1 MDEQKQSVSTE
12 RGWPRC
18 GPAKRSGCNA
28 HEPFVF
34 NKPGKPIVVRGWEWT
49 AVLLCGLK
57 GAVQVVSMRWW
68 KSLGEQ
74 ATTAR
79 EQEGHLLRECARR
92 S

>member
-1 MDEQKQSVSTE
+1 M
-12 RGWPRC
+12 
-18 GPAKRSGCNA
+18 
-28 HEPFVF
+28 
-34 NKPGKPIVVRGWEWT
+34 VRGWEWT

-68 KSLGEQ
+68 MSLGEQ

-92 S
+92 WGRRVLHLFDRGEASRAVVGGIGQGGRALCDALAQTLPVVR

>member
-1 MDEQKQSVSTE
+1 
-12 RGWPRC
+12 
-18 GPAKRSGCNA
+18 
-28 HEPFVF
+28 
-34 NKPGKPIVVRGWEWT
+34 VVRGWEWT

-79 EQEGHLLRECARR
+79 EQEGHLLRACARR
-92 S
+92 WGRRVLHLVARGEASRAVVGGIGQSRCALCDALAQTLPVVR